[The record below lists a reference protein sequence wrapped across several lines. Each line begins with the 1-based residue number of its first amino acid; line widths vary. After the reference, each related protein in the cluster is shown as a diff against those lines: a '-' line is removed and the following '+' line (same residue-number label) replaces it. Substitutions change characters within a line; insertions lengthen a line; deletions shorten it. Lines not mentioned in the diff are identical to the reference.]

1 MNQNHHNKPRKVL
14 VVDDDPIIRDMMV
27 DILDFEGYAISTAR
41 HGLEALEILRGE
53 EHYLVFLDV
62 MMPVLDG
69 QEVCAVLQAESE
81 VRGRHVIVLMSAM
94 DKIAEVSSLINF
106 VDTIMPKPFSVDD
119 VLRIVQPYME

>member
-1 MNQNHHNKPRKVL
+1 
-14 VVDDDPIIRDMMV
+14 
-27 DILDFEGYAISTAR
+27 
-41 HGLEALEILRGE
+41 
-53 EHYLVFLDV
+53 

-94 DKIAEVSSLINF
+94 DKITEVSSLINF